1 MLFDTLKTL
10 RKLSFQHVLNS
21 LMTLLANIHD
31 SRYSYFCPIDIE
43 SESIHSAR
51 EKKERPK
58 HTAITFEKK
67 EASSHCDR
75 YIRSTLGLR
84 SKTHS

>member
-31 SRYSYFCPIDIE
+31 SRYSCFCPIDLE

-51 EKKERPK
+51 EKKERP
-58 HTAITFEKK
+58 
-67 EASSHCDR
+67 
-75 YIRSTLGLR
+75 
-84 SKTHS
+84 